1 MVLNLTR
8 RMLLGSGLA
17 LAAGC
22 ATPIAGTGRR
32 TTRITLL
39 GQSLVK
45 HDLCAQSWPGRASV
59 SARLRRA
66 DVVFSDLEVAIR
78 GPNAGAPTRDALTLH
93 TAEPGIL
100 DCLREMGVDL
110 LATSNN
116 HAFDLNTGGIV
127 DAIAALRAGGIPFA
141 GTGMN
146 LTEASRPALV
156 TTPGRPVALVAAA
169 SGKVRE
175 GGMATPERPGVN
187 EIRRGSDG
195 TLDAGDVER
204 TLAAIRAAASQGAIV
219 IFYLH
224 NHHWEEPDNWVT
236 PDWQRSLARAAVDA
250 GAALFVAHGT
260 PLLQGI
266 ETYRGRPLF
275 HGLGSFIFQTIKED
289 FYDALAWQSAAVECR
304 FEDGSFAGADLVPVQ
319 LNAEGVG
326 GPSDMVTRGRPS
338 LASPAEARII
348 LERLALLSDRLGY
361 RLVHDGLT
369 ARILP

>member
-1 MVLNLTR
+1 MALPLAR
-8 RMLLGSGLA
+8 RTFLASALA

-22 ATPIAGTGRR
+22 ATPARSDRR
-32 TTRITLL
+32 ATRITLL

-45 HDLCAQSWPGRASV
+45 HDICAQQWPGRAAV
-59 SARLRRA
+59 SARLRSA

-100 DCLREMGVDL
+100 DCLREIGIDL

-127 DAIAALRAGGIPFA
+127 DAIAALRARGIPFA

-146 LTEASRPALV
+146 LAEASRPALV
-156 TTPGRPVALVAAA
+156 STPGRPVALVAAA

-175 GGMATPERPGVN
+175 GGMATAERPGVA
-187 EIRRGSDG
+187 EIRRGADG
-195 TLDAGDVER
+195 ALDAADVAR
-204 TLAAIRAAASQGAIV
+204 TLAAIRASAAPGAIV

-236 PDWQRSLARAAVDA
+236 PEWQRTLARAAIDA
-250 GAALFVAHGT
+250 GASLFVAHGT
-260 PLLQGI
+260 PLLQGLEI
-266 ETYRGRPLF
+266 YRGRPLF

-289 FYDALAWQSAAVECR
+289 HYDALAWQSAAVECR
-304 FEDGSFAGADLVPVQ
+304 FEADRFVGAELVPIQ

-326 GPSDMVTRGRPS
+326 GPNDMATRGRPS
-338 LASPAEARII
+338 LATPAEARII
-348 LERLALLSDRLGY
+348 LERLAFLSERLGH
-361 RLVHDGLT
+361 RLDHDGVT
-369 ARILP
+369 ARLLP

>member
-1 MVLNLTR
+1 MAPALTR

-17 LAAGC
+17 LLAGC
-22 ATPIAGTGRR
+22 ATATARGGK
-32 TTRITLL
+32 TTRVTLL

-45 HDLCAQSWPGRASV
+45 HDLCAQDWPGRAAV
-59 SARLRRA
+59 SARLRSA

-78 GPNAGAPTRDALTLH
+78 GPNAGAPTREALTLH
-93 TAEPGIL
+93 TAEPAIL
-100 DCLREMGVDL
+100 DCLRELGIDL

-127 DAIAALRAGGIPFA
+127 DAIAALRARGIPFA

-146 LTEASRPALV
+146 LAEASRPALV

-169 SGKVRE
+169 SGKVRA
-175 GGMATPERPGVN
+175 GGMATAERPGVA
-187 EIRRGSDG
+187 EIRRSDDG
-195 TLDAGDVER
+195 VLDADDVAR
-204 TLAAIRAAASQGAIV
+204 TLAAIRAAADRGAIT

-224 NHHWEEPDNWVT
+224 NHHWEEPNWIT

-260 PLLQGI
+260 PLLQGM
-266 ETYRGRPLF
+266 EMYRDRPLF

-289 FYDALAWQSAAVECR
+289 HYDALAWQSAAVECR
-304 FEDGSFAGADLVPVQ
+304 FEEDRFVGADLVPIQ

-338 LASPAEARII
+338 LANAAEARII
-348 LERLALLSDRLGY
+348 LERLAFLSDRLGY
-361 RLVHDGLT
+361 RLVHDGGV